1 MKSKITPEI
10 AELLGAHTGDGTL
23 YKTGSSVV
31 WELRGA
37 LNEKDYYVNNI
48 CPLIKK
54 IFGFEIKSKFRNNG
68 YKGVGGIQT
77 CKKQIINTI
86 LTFGFKQETKTYGVF
101 VPKFIFDSEV
111 EIKRSFVR
119 GLFDTDGCLRFD
131 KINNSRN
138 YTYPRIEFCFA
149 SLKLRD
155 SLKKLLDG
163 LGFKP
168 FAWNN
173 TPNSFSLCLAGKDK
187 LKRWINE
194 IKPKNPKHL
203 NKYCVWNK
211 KGIYQKD

>member
-10 AELLGAHTGDGTL
+10 AELLGAHVGDGTL
-23 YKTGSSVV
+23 YKTKWSVV

-37 LNEKDYYVNNI
+37 LSEKDYYVTNI

-54 IFGFEIKSKFRNNG
+54 IFGFEIKSKFRNDG
-68 YKGVGGIQT
+68 CKGVWGVQTSKKNIIQ
-77 CKKQIINTI
+77 
-86 LTFGFKQETKTYGVF
+86 LFLEYGFVPGTKTYGVS
-101 VPKFIFDSEV
+101 VPKFIFDSEI

-131 KINNSRN
+131 KINSNRD

-155 SLKKLLDG
+155 SLKKLLDD
-163 LGFKP
+163 LEFKP
-168 FAWNN
+168 FIWNN
-173 TPNSFSLCLAGKDK
+173 TSKSFSLCLAGKNK

-211 KGIYQKD
+211 NGIYQKD